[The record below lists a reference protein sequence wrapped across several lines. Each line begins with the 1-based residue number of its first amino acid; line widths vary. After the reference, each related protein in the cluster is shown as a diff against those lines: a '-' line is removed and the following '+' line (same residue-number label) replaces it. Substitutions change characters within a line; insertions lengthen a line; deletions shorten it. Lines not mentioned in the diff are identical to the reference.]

1 MSNFN
6 APLLALQVVTT
17 RDIQSLVLVGLMLL
31 FALAAGLIFRRRLRA
46 LLTPAEWRIFF
57 KLVTIIVMA
66 LLLVFTS
73 IAVEFPAE
81 KFIYGR
87 F

>member
-1 MSNFN
+1 M
-6 APLLALQVVTT
+6 ALLLQVITA
-17 RDIQSLVLVGLMLL
+17 RDIQSLALAGVLFV
-31 FALAAGLIFRRRLRA
+31 ALAAAAVVFRRRLKG
-46 LLTPAEWRIFF
+46 LLTAREWAVFF
-57 KLVTIIVMA
+57 KLVAIVVMA

>member
-1 MSNFN
+1 MTLLLQVITSRDVQS
-6 APLLALQVVTT
+6 LALAGVLFVC
-17 RDIQSLVLVGLMLL
+17 LV
-31 FALAAGLIFRRRLRA
+31 AAAFVFRRRLGG
-46 LLTPAEWRIFF
+46 LLTAREWRVFF
-57 KLVTIIVMA
+57 KLVAIVVMA

-73 IAVEFPAE
+73 IAVEFPAG

>member
-1 MSNFN
+1 MT
-6 APLLALQVVTT
+6 LLLQVITS
-17 RDIQSLVLVGLMLL
+17 RDVQSL
-31 FALAAGLIFRRRLRA
+31 ALAAVLFVVLAAAAFAFRRGLKG
-46 LLTPAEWRIFF
+46 LLTEREWRVFF
-57 KLVTIIVMA
+57 KLVAIVVMA

-81 KFIYGR
+81 RFIYGR

>member
-1 MSNFN
+1 MSKFN
-6 APLLALQVVTT
+6 ASLFAFQVVTT
-17 RDIQSLVLVGLMLL
+17 RDIQSLLVAGLMLI
-31 FALAAGLIFRRRLRA
+31 FIVVAAVIFRRRLKG
-46 LLTPAEWRIFF
+46 LLTPGEWRVFF
-57 KLVTIIVMA
+57 KLVAIIVMA

>member
-1 MSNFN
+1 MT
-6 APLLALQVVTT
+6 LLLQVITA
-17 RDIQSLVLVGLMLL
+17 RDLQSL
-31 FALAAGLIFRRRLRA
+31 ALAAALFVGLAAAALIFRRKLRG
-46 LLTPAEWRIFF
+46 LLTDREWRVFF
-57 KLVTIIVMA
+57 KLVAIVVMG

>member
-1 MSNFN
+1 MT
-6 APLLALQVVTT
+6 LLLQVITS
-17 RDIQSLVLVGLMLL
+17 RDLQSL
-31 FALAAGLIFRRRLRA
+31 ALAALLFVGLAATAFIFRRRLRG
-46 LLTPAEWRIFF
+46 LLTAREWRVFF
-57 KLVTIIVMA
+57 KLVAIVVMA

>member
-1 MSNFN
+1 M
-6 APLLALQVVTT
+6 ALLLQVITS
-17 RDIQSLVLVGLMLL
+17 RDVQSL
-31 FALAAGLIFRRRLRA
+31 ALAAALFVCMAAACLVFRRRLA
-46 LLTPAEWRIFF
+46 GLLTAREWRIFL
-57 KLVTIIVMA
+57 KLVAIVVMA

-81 KFIYGR
+81 RFIYGR

>member
-1 MSNFN
+1 MT
-6 APLLALQVVTT
+6 LLLQVITS
-17 RDIQSLVLVGLMLL
+17 RDVQSL
-31 FALAAGLIFRRRLRA
+31 ALAAVLFLALAAAAFAFRRRLKG
-46 LLTPAEWRIFF
+46 LLNEREWRVFF
-57 KLVTIIVMA
+57 KLVAIVVMA

-81 KFIYGR
+81 RFIYGR

>member
-1 MSNFN
+1 MTTF
-6 APLLALQVVTT
+6 ALQVITS
-17 RDIQSLVLVGLMLL
+17 RDLQSL
-31 FALAAGLIFRRRLRA
+31 ALAAALFVGLCVVGVIFRRRLAR
-46 LLTPAEWRIFF
+46 LLNAREWRVFF
-57 KLVTIIVMA
+57 KLVAIVVMA

>member
-1 MSNFN
+1 MT
-6 APLLALQVVTT
+6 LLLQVITS
-17 RDIQSLVLVGLMLL
+17 RDLQSL
-31 FALAAGLIFRRRLRA
+31 ALAAALFVGLAAAVFVFRRRLGG
-46 LLTPAEWRIFF
+46 LLTGREWRVFL
-57 KLVTIIVMA
+57 KLVAIVVMA

>member
-1 MSNFN
+1 M
-6 APLLALQVVTT
+6 LALQVITS
-17 RDIQSLVLVGLMLL
+17 RDLQSL
-31 FALAAGLIFRRRLRA
+31 ALAAAMFVALAAAAFVFRRRLRS
-46 LLTPAEWRIFF
+46 LLTAREWRVFF
-57 KLVTIIVMA
+57 KVVAIVVMA

-81 KFIYGR
+81 QFIYGR

>member
-1 MSNFN
+1 M
-6 APLLALQVVTT
+6 LLLQVITS
-17 RDIQSLVLVGLMLL
+17 RDIQSL
-31 FALAAGLIFRRRLRA
+31 ALAAALFVGLAASAFIFRRRLRA
-46 LLTPAEWRIFF
+46 LLTPSEWRVFF
-57 KLVTIIVMA
+57 KLVAIVVMA

>member
-1 MSNFN
+1 M
-6 APLLALQVVTT
+6 LALQVITG
-17 RDIQSLVLVGLMLL
+17 RDIQSLVVAALLCLGLLAVALL
-31 FALAAGLIFRRRLRA
+31 FRRRLRG
-46 LLTPAEWRIFF
+46 LLNEREWRIFF
-57 KLVTIIVMA
+57 KLVAILVLG

>member
-1 MSNFN
+1 MSGSN
-6 APLLALQVVTT
+6 ASLFALQVVTA
-17 RDIQSLVLVGLMLL
+17 RDIQSLFVAGLMLL
-31 FALAAGLIFRRRLRA
+31 CIVAACVVFRRRLKG
-46 LLTPAEWRIFF
+46 LLTPAEWRVFF
-57 KLVTIIVMA
+57 KLVAIIVMA